1 MDVEIRH
8 LRAFAA
14 VARCRSFSHA
24 ARELSI
30 TQPALSRT
38 IAQLEAALGVRLL
51 DRTSRRVEHTDAGA
65 AFLPQ
70 AERVIASFDDA
81 LGAAR
86 GRATLRLGFSWLLPA
101 PWAQLTISSF
111 EESTGASVTLVRT
124 DDPVQ
129 ALQQGSVDV
138 AVVRGDAARP
148 RPVRTV
154 PLYDEARYAVCA
166 RQNPLAGRDH
176 LDWADVRHWRL
187 VVNTLTGTT
196 GPWSWPAEQ
205 RPTDIVE
212 TANYDE
218 WVETVAAGRGI
229 GIVPETARHRT
240 PHPALRFVALT
251 NAPPVPVS
259 LIHLPDGPRS
269 LVRRFIDSSLATAR
283 S

>member
-1 MDVEIRH
+1 VDVEIRH

-24 ARELSI
+24 AQELSI

-65 AFLPQ
+65 AFLRQ

-81 LGAAR
+81 VATAR

-101 PWAQLTISSF
+101 PWAQRTISSF

-124 DDPVQ
+124 DDPVH

-154 PLYDEARYAVCA
+154 RLYEEARYAVCA
-166 RQNPLAGRDH
+166 RQSPAGR
-176 LDWADVRHWRL
+176 
-187 VVNTLTGTT
+187 
-196 GPWSWPAEQ
+196 P
-205 RPTDIVE
+205 
-212 TANYDE
+212 
-218 WVETVAAGRGI
+218 
-229 GIVPETARHRT
+229 
-240 PHPALRFVALT
+240 
-251 NAPPVPVS
+251 
-259 LIHLPDGPRS
+259 
-269 LVRRFIDSSLATAR
+269 
-283 S
+283 